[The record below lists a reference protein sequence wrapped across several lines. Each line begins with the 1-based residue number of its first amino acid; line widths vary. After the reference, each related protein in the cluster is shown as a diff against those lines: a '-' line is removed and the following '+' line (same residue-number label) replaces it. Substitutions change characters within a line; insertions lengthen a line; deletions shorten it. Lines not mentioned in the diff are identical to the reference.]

1 MEKTQRGPARG
12 FPGRLDPR
20 CGEWNHTAPFRRNI
34 QQEDAMSRIDV
45 VSRMTGLLLFI
56 FIILGVFLGVLIA
69 LGGPALS
76 AETRVE
82 AVLTTAPNVPPPT
95 NRNKPA
101 HVVVK
106 LEAKEFVGQLADGKQ
121 YKFWSFNGTVPG
133 PMFRVRVGDT
143 VELHLSNDKNSTF
156 AHNIDLHALNGPG
169 GGGNASLVKPGEEAM
184 FEFKALHP
192 GLYIY
197 HCASPSP
204 NPPAHIANGMYGLVL
219 VEPERGLSPAARE
232 YYVLQSEFFTEA
244 SGPDG
249 VLQLSMDKGLA
260 EQSDY
265 VVLNGRVGALMGDNA
280 LKANVGDT
288 VRIYFGNI
296 GPNSASSFHV
306 VGETFD
312 KVYVE
317 GGFNGVVNR
326 DVQVTLVPAAGA
338 SILELTPEIPGTYLL
353 LDHSVFRVIKGAVGA
368 LTVEGPENPGVFK
381 AGK

>member
-1 MEKTQRGPARG
+1 
-12 FPGRLDPR
+12 
-20 CGEWNHTAPFRRNI
+20 
-34 QQEDAMSRIDV
+34 MSGVNV
-45 VSRMTGLLLFI
+45 VSRIAGLLLFI
-56 FIILGVFLGVLIA
+56 IIFIGVLMA
-69 LGGPALS
+69 PGGPAPA

-82 AVLTTAPNVPPPT
+82 AVLTTAPEVPPPT
-95 NRNKPA
+95 HRNKPA
-101 HVVVK
+101 HVVVR
-106 LEAKEFVGQLADGKQ
+106 LEAKEFVGPLAEGKQ

-133 PMFRVRVGDT
+133 PMFRVREGDT
-143 VELHLSNDKNSTF
+143 VELHLANDKGSAF

-169 GGGNASLVKPGEEAM
+169 GGANASLVKPGEEAV

-197 HCASPSP
+197 HCAAPSP
-204 NPPAHIANGMYGLVL
+204 NVPAHIANGMYGLVI
-219 VEPERGLSPAARE
+219 VEPKEGLPPAARE
-232 YYVLQSEFFTEA
+232 FYVLQSEFFTEP
-244 SGPDG
+244 SDPDG

-260 EQSDY
+260 EQPDY
-265 VVLNGRVGALMGDNA
+265 VVLNGRAGALLGDNA
-280 LKANVGDT
+280 LKAKTGDT

-312 KVYVE
+312 QVYVE

-338 SILELTPEIPGTYLL
+338 SILELTPEVPGTYLL
-353 LDHSVFRVIKGAVGA
+353 LDHSVFRVMKGAVGA

-381 AGK
+381 AGQ